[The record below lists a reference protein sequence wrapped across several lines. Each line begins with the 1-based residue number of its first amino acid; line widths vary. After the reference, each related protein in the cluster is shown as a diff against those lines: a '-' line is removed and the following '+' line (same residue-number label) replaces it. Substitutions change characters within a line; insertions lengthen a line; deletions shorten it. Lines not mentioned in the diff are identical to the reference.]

1 LAFLLPPIFFLLP
14 PVFAQQWTIQTVA
27 FRDYR
32 DAQAAVQQLQALGFE
47 AYVEFSNG
55 SDGLQYARVRVGC
68 FDSQETAALTVQRL
82 IGVYTKEAVAV
93 PLSAGAPVPYCI
105 RREIG
110 FITPTMWY
118 TYFTTATEATFMVD
132 LQGKQAF
139 LKHDGAVWQMGKN
152 LSEVGVTAVPP
163 SVGTSGYFSEVAAS
177 PFPQILYQ
185 SEVSLLISQ
194 GKLLWQKANVALV
207 QESDMIV
214 AYYVDKR

>member
-1 LAFLLPPIFFLLP
+1 
-14 PVFAQQWTIQTVA
+14 
-27 FRDYR
+27 
-32 DAQAAVQQLQALGFE
+32 
-47 AYVEFSNG
+47 
-55 SDGLQYARVRVGC
+55 
-68 FDSQETAALTVQRL
+68 
-82 IGVYTKEAVAV
+82 
-93 PLSAGAPVPYCI
+93 
-105 RREIG
+105 
-110 FITPTMWY
+110 
-118 TYFTTATEATFMVD
+118 
-132 LQGKQAF
+132 